1 MDFTVPDSELRPKHP
16 SDKNIG
22 IALLGCGEIV
32 NIAHLP
38 AYNAAGLNIVACF
51 DLDQEAAA
59 KTAEKFAIPNV
70 CNSLEE
76 MLARKDVQIIDIAIH
91 IEGRKEAF
99 ELCAKAGKNVLLQKP
114 VAHSYFDA
122 KEYVRIADEN
132 KIAYAVNQQA
142 RWAGTHLLIK
152 RWIQGGAIGEVEFIR
167 FDMSGWQDDPATWYV
182 KCPDFTL
189 VDHGIHYFDL
199 LRFFAGSDAL
209 RVKAIQRRSRNQVNI
224 APTMYA
230 AVVDFESGAIAS
242 HTFNNKVE
250 TREAWRMSIQVD
262 GDEGSIEAD
271 FNTVKLKRKD
281 GTQIEHAPTS
291 KWFPD
296 AFLGP
301 MSDLMDAIAERR
313 EPSISGKS
321 NLGTMKL
328 LMGALESAERGQAV
342 HLK

>member
-1 MDFTVPDSELRPKHP
+1 MPDTELRPKHP
-16 SDKNIG
+16 SDKSIG

-38 AYNAAGLNIVACF
+38 AYKEAGLNVIACF

-59 KTAEKFAIPNV
+59 KTAEKFGIPNV
-70 CNSLEE
+70 CASLDE
-76 MLARKDVQIIDIAIH
+76 MLAREDVQIIDIAIH
-91 IEGRKEAF
+91 MAGRKEAF

-122 KEYVRIADEN
+122 QEYVRMADEN

-152 RWIQGGAIGEVEFIR
+152 KWIEDGAIGEAEFIR

-199 LRFFAGSDAL
+199 LRFFAGSEAL
-209 RVKAIQRRSRNQVNI
+209 RVQAIQRRSKDQVNI

-230 AVVDFESGAIAS
+230 AIVDFENGVIAS

-250 TREAWRMSIQVD
+250 TQEPWKLSIGVD
-262 GDEGSIEAD
+262 GDEGSIESD
-271 FNTVKLKRKD
+271 FNTVRLKRKD
-281 GTQIEHAPTS
+281 GTQIEQTPTS

-301 MSDLMDAIAERR
+301 MSDLMDAVTEQR

-328 LMGALESAERGQAV
+328 LMGALQSAERGKTV
-342 HLK
+342 YLI